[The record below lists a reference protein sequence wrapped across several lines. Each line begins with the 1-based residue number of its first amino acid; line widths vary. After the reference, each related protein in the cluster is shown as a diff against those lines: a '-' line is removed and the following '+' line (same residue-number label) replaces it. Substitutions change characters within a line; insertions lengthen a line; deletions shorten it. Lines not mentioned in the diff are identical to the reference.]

1 MNYYNYLFALEAK
14 FQAISAFVEVDERN
28 YQTFST
34 EISLIF
40 LASCSEFEVVAK
52 ELCETF
58 EPGFKNDYPRANI
71 SNIADVILRN
81 CPTIIDHVV
90 DVQFFDKHY
99 LPLQGWRSDNSPN
112 WWSDYN
118 SLKHNRSEN
127 YHLAHL
133 ENLLNALSALS
144 IVNHYY
150 VWKKFCPNKRI
161 HAASIKLNR
170 VPAYFRIRDV
180 QYEGPWFNDDFFDI

>member
-14 FQAISAFVEVDERN
+14 FQLISSFVEVDERN

-52 ELCETF
+52 ELCEIF
-58 EPGFKNDYPRANI
+58 EPGFKNGHPKANI
-71 SNIADVILRN
+71 SDIADVILRH

-90 DVQFFDKHY
+90 DIQFFDKHY
-99 LPLQGWRSDNSPN
+99 LPLQGWRRDNSPN

-133 ENLLNALSALS
+133 ENLLKALSALS

-150 VWKKFCPNKRI
+150 IWKKFCPNNQI
-161 HAASIKLNR
+161 HSASLHLSR
-170 VPAYFRIRDV
+170 LPTYFRIRDV
-180 QYEGPWFNDDFFDI
+180 QYDGLRYNDDFDI